1 MATRAEELAKK
12 FDEACTEMNKTVE
25 GLNDAD
31 WKKVTSAEKWP
42 VGVVAHHAAEA
53 HAGIS
58 GIVEKVAKGQPLPG
72 LTMDMIHAN
81 NARHAK
87 EQANVTKA
95 ETLALLKANGGK
107 ASAIV
112 RGLSDAELDRSA
124 SLLGGMP
131 AITAAQAIEAVLI
144 NHVNEHLA
152 SMKATIGVK

>member
-1 MATRAEELAKK
+1 MGTRAEELARK
-12 FDEACTEMNKTVE
+12 FDEACREMNKVVE
-25 GLNDAD
+25 GLSEAD

-58 GIVEKVAKGQPLPG
+58 GLVQMVAKAQPLPG

-81 NARHAK
+81 NAKHAR
-87 EQANVTKA
+87 EQVNVTKA

-112 RGLSDAELDRSA
+112 RGLSDVELDRSA

-131 AITAAQAIEAVLI
+131 AVTAAQAIEAILI
-144 NHVNEHLA
+144 NHVNEHLG
-152 SMKATIGVK
+152 SIKATTGAK